1 MLKTLILLCAAA
13 ALLYGLPAHKR
24 KSAAHKKSRQS
35 WRTSQAAP
43 SPQRYKEIQEALAAK
58 GYLQSPA
65 TGVWNQDSADA
76 LRRFQADQH
85 LDATGKLSAR
95 SLIALGLGPKTETPP
110 HP

>member
-1 MLKTLILLCAAA
+1 MWKTLILLCAVA
-13 ALLYGLPAHKR
+13 ALLYGAPAYR
-24 KSAAHKKSRQS
+24 KKAAAHKKSHQS

-43 SPQRYKEIQEALAAK
+43 SPERYKEIQEALAAK

-65 TGVWNQDSADA
+65 TGVWNQDSAEA

-85 LDATGKLSAR
+85 LDVTGKLSAR
-95 SLIALGLGPKTETPP
+95 SLIALGLGPKTETPA